1 LHDCGSQQAKTGEIE
16 SDSARDDDYNVKPF
30 RLYDAFCSIKSII
43 HINDIRSYGDAG
55 MAGIDL
61 MTSPAQKS
69 AGNLSEYEGAKLLAK
84 YGIPTAK
91 SVLADDWPEVR
102 KVAEAVGYPVVLK
115 ISSAMVSHKTE
126 KGFVETDL
134 RSEAELEAAF
144 NRMQAVST
152 EFPREYLVQEMVKG
166 GRELV
171 VGMVRDF
178 QFGPCVMFGLGGIFT
193 EILGD
198 VVFRPAPLSERDAA
212 AMIREIR
219 GSKILGAV
227 RGMAAVNQKSLAACL
242 MAVGKIGLER
252 EDIQAID
259 INPLIVRGD
268 EPIAVDALVALR

>member
-1 LHDCGSQQAKTGEIE
+1 
-16 SDSARDDDYNVKPF
+16 
-30 RLYDAFCSIKSII
+30 
-43 HINDIRSYGDAG
+43 

-61 MTSPAQKS
+61 MTSPAQKGV
-69 AGNLSEYEGAKLLAK
+69 GNLSEYEGAKLLAK

-268 EPIAVDALVALR
+268 EPVAVDALVALRWIG